1 MIDRTLGDR
10 VERPSRVVRGLECR
24 LGPGRIILPAESV
37 ALLGEYVVGSR
48 LPLNDA
54 VHYAI
59 GVWQDAAVLSV
70 SLTRHMP
77 AAARTTSGAL
87 LVTTQP
93 GDIAWAFEIDEP
105 LGLVEV
111 IELAKPSTGVR
122 WRRTARLA
130 DGRTAQFIDVP
141 AMFEDMVVR

>member
-1 MIDRTLGDR
+1 MIDSTLADR
-10 VERPSRVVRGLECR
+10 VERPSRIVRGLECR
-24 LGPGRIILPAESV
+24 LGPGRIILPTESV

-59 GVWQDAAVLSV
+59 GVWQDTAVLSV
-70 SLTRHMP
+70 SLSRHDP
-77 AAARTTSGAL
+77 VATRTTSGAL
-87 LVTTQP
+87 LVATRP
-93 GDIAWAFEIDEP
+93 SGIAWAFEIDEP

-122 WRRTARLA
+122 WWRSARLA
-130 DGRTAQFIDVP
+130 DGRTMQFIDVP
-141 AMFEDMVVR
+141 VMFEEMVVG